1 MPDAD
6 YVASFNRSAMRPSTL
21 KFPERKATI
30 CEKSLRTV
38 NTNAECGAPDDFW
51 YHHPW
56 RYPGI
61 SPVTDACGTAGG
73 ILPGQGQGSAGASYT
88 DTEKVKHGD
97 LGSKLPPLDSGTT
110 YVQQLPLRLL
120 PEASKKLLLATAGR
134 PVLVWRSHGT

>member
-88 DTEKVKHGD
+88 DTDKVKHGD

-110 YVQQLPLRLL
+110 WKAGAGVEVAWNLKGEHDRL
-120 PEASKKLLLATAGR
+120 
-134 PVLVWRSHGT
+134 